1 MVFCF
6 FIFDKFMV
14 KSRPPSLFIDMSTPK
29 EEKLM
34 ISFIKNPPIL
44 DINTDKPNETK
55 IKKR

>member
-1 MVFCF
+1 
-6 FIFDKFMV
+6 MV

-44 DINTDKPNETK
+44 DINPDKLNETK